1 MESGKIVFLLILL
14 LATIMFGIGYDE
26 VSSKANFKQEKG
38 AIVVLIKAS
47 KLSPCDLQISASTSN
62 KRFGNNSLRDEF
74 NPISS
79 TGFLTIF
86 AEFRGCFCLYHSAN
100 N

>member
-1 MESGKIVFLLILL
+1 MESGKIIFLLILL

-47 KLSPCDLQISASTSN
+47 KSN
-62 KRFGNNSLRDEF
+62 RSVTPYTVYLRDSLGNLKEYKM
-74 NPISS
+74 
-79 TGFLTIF
+79 TIY
-86 AEFRGCFCLYHSAN
+86 ERNLINLGDTIK
-100 N
+100 